1 MNMTTND
8 TYDIIVI
15 GAGHNGLTAAALLA
29 KQGRKVLVLE
39 QRSIIGGLAAGEEF
53 HPGYHYDGLLQ
64 DTGQVRA
71 QVVRALDLKSHGL
84 KISPRRPPV
93 LALDLEGRGMLLG
106 NKDRHTAK
114 EIGFYSPEDAG
125 QYLKYRKF
133 IKHVGGVVNRIFD
146 APPPAVE
153 SPDGRTLWDLFRTGF
168 ALRRLGKTT
177 MLEFLRVAPMC
188 AADWLNEWFENDHLK
203 AALAGAALS
212 GNFAGPWSPGTAFNL
227 LLWECCAKHS
237 IKGGPRSLIAALEK
251 AAQSQGVEIRTE
263 SEVSEVQVCGGQI
276 TGVVLK
282 SGEHI
287 QAPIVGASCDPRH
300 TFLDLVPG
308 NQVENWQERRI
319 QHIRGTG
326 TTAKV
331 NLALNTQLEFN
342 GRSREKIAFARTGH
356 HLDQIE
362 KAFDTCKYG
371 QFSAEPILDI
381 HIATVSNPDLAPPG
395 HSVVS
400 ILVHFVPYRLQPQWD
415 QDQTEKLGDT
425 VVATLSQYA
434 PAVSQ
439 AIVAREVLSPV
450 DLEARY
456 GLVRGHIL
464 HGEHALDQLILRPT
478 PECARYQTPIKGLY
492 LCGSGSHPGGGI
504 TCGPGALAASVIAKA

>member
-1 MNMTTND
+1 METSTNSA
-8 TYDIIVI
+8 YDVIII

-29 KQGRKVLVLE
+29 KQGRKVLILE
-39 QRSIIGGLAAGEEF
+39 RRKIIGGLAAGEEF
-53 HPGYHYDGLLQ
+53 HPGYHSSGLLH

-84 KISPRRPPV
+84 EFLARRPSV
-93 LALDLEGRGMLLG
+93 LALDLAGRGILLG
-106 NKDRHTAK
+106 NKDRRTAR
-114 EIGFYSPEDAG
+114 EINFYSAEDAS

-133 IKHVGGVVNRIFD
+133 IKRVAGVVNRIF
-146 APPPAVE
+146 AEPPPAVE
-153 SPDGRTLWDLFRTGF
+153 SLDNRTLWDLFRTGF

-177 MLEFLRVAPMC
+177 MLEFLRVSPMC
-188 AADWLNEWFENDHLK
+188 VADWLNEWFENNCLK
-203 AALAGAALS
+203 AALAGAGLC

-227 LLWECCAKHS
+227 LVWECSAKHS
-237 IKGGPRSLIAALEK
+237 VKGGPRSLIAALEK

-263 SEVSEVQVCGGQI
+263 SEVGEVQISGGQI
-276 TGVVLK
+276 KGVALK

-287 QAPIVGASCDPRH
+287 QTPVVAASCDPRH
-300 TFLDLVPG
+300 TFLDLVSG
-308 NQVENWQERRI
+308 NWVENWQEHRM

-342 GRSREKIAFARTGH
+342 GRSKEKIEFARTGH
-356 HLDQIE
+356 HLDHIE
-362 KAFDTCKYG
+362 KAFDACKYG
-371 QFSAEPILDI
+371 RFSADPILDI
-381 HIATVSNPDLAPPG
+381 HIPTVSNKDLAPPG

-400 ILVHFVPYRLQPQWD
+400 VLVNFAPYGLQPQWD
-415 QDQTEKLGDT
+415 QEQIEKLGDT
-425 VVATLSQYA
+425 VVATLKQYA
-434 PAVSQ
+434 PGITD

-450 DLEARY
+450 DLEKRY
-456 GLVRGHIL
+456 GLVQGHIL

-478 PECARYQTPIKGLY
+478 PECARYHTPIKGLY

-504 TCGPGALAASVIAKA
+504 TCGPGALAAAVIAQT